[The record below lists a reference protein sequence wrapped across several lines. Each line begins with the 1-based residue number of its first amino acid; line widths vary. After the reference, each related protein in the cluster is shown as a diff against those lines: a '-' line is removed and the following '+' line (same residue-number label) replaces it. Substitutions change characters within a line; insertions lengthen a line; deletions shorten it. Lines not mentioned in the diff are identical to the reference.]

1 MIVLKPS
8 RLAHHIFPVM
18 VLLLVLVSLSLLPS
32 NAEAQGNP
40 PPGSVTVAGTLQS
53 VLGCPGDWQPECE
66 LTFLTYDADDDLWT
80 ATWDLPPGDY
90 EYKAALNASW
100 DENYGAH
107 AEPGGD
113 NIPLSLTEETSVTF
127 FFDHKTGW
135 ITDSVNSV
143 VANVPGDFQSEIGCP
158 GDWQPDCLRTWL
170 QDPDGD
176 GVYTF
181 STVAIPA
188 GDYEAKVA
196 LNQSWEPEN
205 YGLDGVEHGPNIPFS
220 VPADG
225 HEVVVTYDSVSH
237 QITISVSAEPSEYYP
252 PALETEPVAP
262 PEAEAAAAAG
272 QPGGPDTVTI
282 AGTIQSVLGCPGD
295 WQPECELTFLTYDP
309 TDALW
314 MATWDLPAGSYEYK
328 AALNGSWEPENY
340 GANATEHGPNIQLT
354 LEEDSSVTFFYDHAT
369 HWVTDSVNSLVANV
383 PGDFQS
389 EIGCPDDWQPDCLRT
404 WLQDPDGDGVYEYK
418 TFLIPPGDYEAKV
431 ALNQSWEPENYGLDG
446 VEHGPNIPFSVPAV
460 GHEVTF
466 TFDAASH
473 MVTVTVSDEPVATAE
488 EIAAQ
493 QVQPTVGDLGTAR
506 AHWVTADTLAWQAAF
521 PEGSDVQLHYSPDAS
536 LVLGETLSGGE
547 AIPLTYDPDGLSDE
561 VLDRFPHLAG
571 YSAYHLR
578 EDELARVPDIL
589 KGQVALSAVDA
600 GGQLLDATS
609 IQIPGVL
616 DELYRYDGEL
626 GVIYEGETPSFKV
639 WAPTAQE
646 VTFHLFDDADPETS
660 STTYPMTF
668 DPQTGVWSLTGEADW
683 TYKYYLYE
691 VVVFAPTTGRIE
703 HNLVTDPY
711 SVSLSMN
718 SQRSQIVDLYHDAAL
733 APSGWGEMLKP
744 ALDAPED
751 IVLYEL
757 HLRDFS
763 ANDATVPEAL
773 RGTYLAFTQQ
783 ESDGMRHLRALAEAG
798 LTHVHLLPV
807 FDIASINENEAERVE
822 PDAAQLA
829 SFPPDSDQQQ
839 AIISAIRD
847 EDAFNW
853 GYDPYHYNVPEGSY
867 ATDPNGTARIVE
879 FRQMVMGLNE
889 AGLRV
894 VMDVV
899 YNHTNASGQNDNSVL
914 DKIVPGYYHRLSPAG
929 RVETS
934 TCCQNTATE
943 HAMMRKLMVDSVRL
957 WAEQYGI
964 NAFRFDLMGHHMKD
978 DMLAVRAALDEIDPS
993 IYVYGEGWD
1002 FGEVAANARGTNAT
1016 QANMAGTG
1024 IGVFN
1029 DRLRDSARG
1038 GSPFGGQQEQGFITG
1053 LYVAPNEIDQGT
1065 DEEQLARL
1073 LLFADRVRVGLAGNL
1088 AGYEFTG
1095 ASGETVTGADIDY
1108 NGSPAG
1114 YTVDPQENIVY
1125 VSKHDNETLFDA
1137 IQYKAPADVD
1147 LTGRVRMQNLGNS
1160 LVMLSQGVPF
1170 FQAGDDLLRSKSL
1183 DRNSYN
1189 SGDWFNAID
1198 WSGGSTNWG
1207 RGLPPAAD
1215 NESMWPVMAPLLA
1228 NPDLAPGP
1236 EHIAAASAHF
1246 REMAQIRAGS
1256 PLFRLRTA
1264 EDVQARLRF
1273 LNTGPDQIPGVIVMD
1288 LSDTAGENLDP
1299 EYDRIV
1305 VVFNADDDELVI
1317 PAADL
1322 AGREMAL
1329 HPVLAAS
1336 ADPVVIGA
1344 SWDSAAGAFTVP
1356 GRTAAVF
1363 VQPEGTEPAATPTP
1377 EPTATATPAPTLAPT
1392 AEPTSTPAPTATAV
1406 PVAVATA
1413 EAQPTPEVEATAET
1427 IAAEPPAPAN
1437 GRSEITA
1444 VALLVI
1450 VGAVGAAAGII
1461 AWLRGRKEE

>member
-1 MIVLKPS
+1 MKSKKVPLFTIARGLIGVLAAFVFLLTLSPA
-8 RLAHHIFPVM
+8 LAQRDDPENI
-18 VLLLVLVSLSLLPS
+18 
-32 NAEAQGNP
+32 P
-40 PPGSVTVAGTLQS
+40 PPDTVTIAGTLQPELGCPGEWNTQCEESMLEYDADSDLWLATFDLPAGSYEYKAALNGAWDDNYGLNAEYYGENIPLEVAEDGPVTFWYDHKSRWVSDSVNSLLAAVVGDFQS
-53 VLGCPGDWQPECE
+53 VLGCPQDWTNDCYRALLSDPDGDGQYSFSTADIPPGDYTARVAYDPAQLDITLDLLDSPFTVAEGMATRFDLNLDEGVFEIAEADPATLTAGAATEAAMPPPVVATPPDLVVVPGTIQSVLGCDGDWQPDCE
-66 LTFLTYDADDDLWT
+66 ATALTYDDVTQLWQ
-80 ATWDLPPGDY
+80 ATFALPAGDY
-90 EYKAALNASW
+90 EYKAALNGTW
-100 DENYGAH
+100 DVNFGLNAQ
-107 AEPGGD
+107 PGGD
-113 NIPLSLTEETSVTF
+113 NIPLSLAEDADVTF
-127 FFDHKTGW
+127 LFSTQTGW
-135 ITDSVNSV
+135 ITDDVNTPLAT
-143 VANVPGDFQSEIGCP
+143 VAGSFQDELGCP
-158 GDWQPDCLRTWL
+158 AEWSPDCLRTWL

-176 GVYTF
+176 GTF
-181 STVAIPA
+181 TFQTDAIPTGA
-188 GDYEAKVA
+188 YEAKVA
-196 LNQSWEPEN
+196 VGLSWDEN
-205 YGLDGVEHGPNIPFS
+205 YGEAGAPGGANIPIT

-225 HEVVVTYDSVSH
+225 TLVTFVWNSSNK
-237 QITISVSAEPSEYYP
+237 IM
-252 PALETEPVAP
+252 
-262 PEAEAAAAAG
+262 
-272 QPGGPDTVTI
+272 
-282 AGTIQSVLGCPGD
+282 TIQVG
-295 WQPECELTFLTYDP
+295 
-309 TDALW
+309 
-314 MATWDLPAGSYEYK
+314 GS
-328 AALNGSWEPENY
+328 
-340 GANATEHGPNIQLT
+340 GP
-354 LEEDSSVTFFYDHAT
+354 
-369 HWVTDSVNSLVANV
+369 
-383 PGDFQS
+383 
-389 EIGCPDDWQPDCLRT
+389 
-404 WLQDPDGDGVYEYK
+404 
-418 TFLIPPGDYEAKV
+418 
-431 ALNQSWEPENYGLDG
+431 
-446 VEHGPNIPFSVPAV
+446 V
-460 GHEVTF
+460 GNL
-466 TFDAASH
+466 
-473 MVTVTVSDEPVATAE
+473 AE
-488 EIAAQ
+488 
-493 QVQPTVGDLGTAR
+493 AR
-506 AHWVTADTLAWQAAF
+506 AHWVAEDLIVW
-521 PEGSDVQLHYSPDAS
+521 DVAYSEDNTYTFHYTETGEP
-536 LVLGETLSGGE
+536 LVLEQDGVTGNAITLNYE
-547 AIPLTYDPDGLSDE
+547 PAGLPE
-561 VLDRFPHLAG
+561 ELAARFPHLAG
-571 YSAYHLR
+571 YPVFRLP
-578 EDELARVPDIL
+578 ARAGIIRVAL
-589 KGQVALSAVDA
+589 KGQVAVAASGPDE
-600 GGQLLDATS
+600 LLDATS
-609 IQIPGVL
+609 LQIAGVL
-616 DELYRYDGEL
+616 DDLYAYDGPL
-626 GVIYEGETPSFKV
+626 GVSYEDGAPVLRV
-639 WAPTAQE
+639 WAPTAQR
-646 VTFHLFDDADPETS
+646 VRAVLFDDANPETRGDEEPMRVDPET
-660 STTYPMTF
+660 
-668 DPQTGVWSLTGEADW
+668 GVWTLVGEPDW
-683 TYKYYLYE
+683 DRKFYLYE
-691 VVVFAPTTGRIE
+691 VRVFAPSTGAVE
-703 HNLVTDPY
+703 TNLVTDPY
-711 SVSLSMN
+711 SVSLSLN
-718 SQRSQIVDLYHDAAL
+718 SGRSQIVNLDDPDLK
-733 APSGWGEMLKP
+733 PEGWGEEELP
-744 ALDAPED
+744 PLDAPED
-751 IVLYEL
+751 IVIYEL
-757 HLRDFS
+757 HIRDFS
-763 ANDATVPEAL
+763 AFDPTVPAEL
-773 RGTYLAFTQQ
+773 RGTYGAFASGQGAEHLA
-783 ESDGMRHLRALAEAG
+783 ALAGAG
-798 LTHVHLLPV
+798 VTHLHLLPS
-807 FDIASINENEAERVE
+807 FDIATINEDAAARVE
-822 PDAAQLA
+822 PNPAELSAL
-829 SFPPDSDQQQ
+829 PPDSEEQQ
-839 AIISAIRD
+839 AIIAEIRD
-847 EDAFNW
+847 EDGFNW
-853 GYDPYHYNVPEGSY
+853 GYDPLHYNVPEGSY
-867 ATDPNGTARIVE
+867 STDPDGPARILE
-879 FRQMVMGLNE
+879 YRQMVQALN
-889 AGLRV
+889 AMGLRV
-894 VMDVV
+894 VADVV